1 MSLSVKITLS
11 SFINQSLY
19 QFFWLFFLFQFFQL
33 VFFCHLVMNPME
45 FIIFS
50 FVNGELFLYVCLIDV
65 SISKVL
71 SNAFFPIGSRPL
83 GCLSVE
89 YFVPSFGLPLPH
101 PPSDLPSLF
110 GALMLNHVVFQKIL

>member
-1 MSLSVKITLS
+1 MSLSDKITLS
-11 SFINQSLY
+11 SFIKSNSSSL
-19 QFFWLFFLFQFFQL
+19 FLVIFSFSVFSISIFLLFG
-33 VFFCHLVMNPME
+33 NESNTE

-71 SNAFFPIGSRPL
+71 SNAFFPIVSLPL

-89 YFVPSFGLPLPH
+89 YFVASFV
-101 PPSDLPSLF
+101 SLV
-110 GALMLNHVVFQKIL
+110 AVCLK

>member
-11 SFINQSLY
+11 SFIISKSLSV
-19 QFFWLFFLFQFFQL
+19 FLVIFSFS
-33 VFFCHLVMNPME
+33 VFSISIFLSFGNESNTE

-83 GCLSVE
+83 GCLSVA
-89 YFVPSFGLPLPH
+89 YFVPSFGLPLPGH
-101 PPSDLPSLF
+101 PP
-110 GALMLNHVVFQKIL
+110 